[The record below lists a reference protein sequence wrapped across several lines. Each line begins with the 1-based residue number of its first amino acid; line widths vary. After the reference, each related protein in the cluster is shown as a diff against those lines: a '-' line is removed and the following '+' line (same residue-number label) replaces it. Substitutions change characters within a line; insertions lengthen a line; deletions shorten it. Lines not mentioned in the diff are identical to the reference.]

1 MAFWVLFKSIP
12 MTDDRVQQRIDTA
25 MAELSVYERKVGS
38 FSKPY
43 AFVCAKEMKPSAWWA
58 MFGKCVPVIRLLL
71 NACCRSQLCAAG
83 AENNRSI
90 YGSIKTK
97 GRSRLDHCHDGGQD
111 GLSPRDAQAHAGEAD
126 GTLQAAGCNLA

>member
-1 MAFWVLFKSIP
+1 

-58 MFGKCVPVIRLLL
+58 MFGKYVQMISSIAQRVLPQPVVRGR
-71 NACCRSQLCAAG
+71 CG
-83 AENNRSI
+83 DKYNRSI
-90 YGSIKTK
+90 YGSIKMVTRWSMSTRCPGSCRRGRRHITSRPLQLGMKVVTRKPTK
-97 GRSRLDHCHDGGQD
+97 K
-111 GLSPRDAQAHAGEAD
+111 
-126 GTLQAAGCNLA
+126 T